1 LDWENEVI
9 AKLTKPKLGFA
20 VLLPLMEEN
29 ATEENCLFAM
39 VSVNWKALTNITQL
53 KNLID

>member
-1 LDWENEVI
+1 MDWENEVI